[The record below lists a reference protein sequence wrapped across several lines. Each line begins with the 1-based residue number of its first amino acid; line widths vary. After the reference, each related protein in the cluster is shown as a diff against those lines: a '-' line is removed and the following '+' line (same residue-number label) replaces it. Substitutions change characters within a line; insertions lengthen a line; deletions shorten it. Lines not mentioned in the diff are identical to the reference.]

1 MSFGVVWERNEM
13 ENTFVTIKENE
24 YTAEIV
30 EKRSK
35 FIAKVIKVQSE
46 DDVANELKKIRKEHR
61 DARHNVFAY
70 RLMNVGER
78 MSDDGEP
85 SGTAGAPILEIL
97 RGENLQ
103 NVLVVVT
110 RYFGGILLGTGGL
123 VRAYGTAAKNAVTSA
138 EKVVMKLCNEYE
150 VKTDYNYLNILTHYF
165 KKQAI
170 TVRDTNFTDNISFR
184 IIVETVQ
191 AEQILKD
198 IEEKTARTATVEL
211 IETYYQ

>member
-1 MSFGVVWERNEM
+1 M
-13 ENTFVTIKENE
+13 ENTFVTIKEKE
-24 YTAEIV
+24 YSAEIV

-46 DDVANELKKIRKEHR
+46 EDVTNELKKIRKEHR

-70 RLMNVGER
+70 RLMNNGER

-123 VRAYGTAAKNAVTSA
+123 VRAYSTVAKNAVASV

-184 IIVETVQ
+184 IIVETVL

-198 IEEKTARTATVEL
+198 IEEKTARTATVDL

>member
-1 MSFGVVWERNEM
+1 MSFGVVWERNKM
-13 ENTFVTIKENE
+13 ENTFVTIKEKE

-46 DDVANELKKIRKEHR
+46 DDVTNELKKIRKEHR

-97 RGENLQ
+97 RGEN
-103 NVLVVVT
+103 
-110 RYFGGILLGTGGL
+110 
-123 VRAYGTAAKNAVTSA
+123 
-138 EKVVMKLCNEYE
+138 
-150 VKTDYNYLNILTHYF
+150 
-165 KKQAI
+165 
-170 TVRDTNFTDNISFR
+170 
-184 IIVETVQ
+184 
-191 AEQILKD
+191 
-198 IEEKTARTATVEL
+198 
-211 IETYYQ
+211 

>member
-1 MSFGVVWERNEM
+1 M
-13 ENTFVTIKENE
+13 ENTFVTIKEKE
-24 YTAEIV
+24 YSAEIV

-46 DDVANELKKIRKEHR
+46 DDVANELKKIKKEHR

-70 RLMNVGER
+70 RLMNSGER

-123 VRAYGTAAKNAVTSA
+123 VRAYGTAAKNAVMSA

-184 IIVETVQ
+184 IIVETVL

-198 IEEKTARTATVEL
+198 IEEKTARTATIDL

>member
-1 MSFGVVWERNEM
+1 M
-13 ENTFVTIKENE
+13 ENTFVTIKEKE
-24 YTAEIV
+24 YSAEIV

-46 DDVANELKKIRKEHR
+46 EDVTNELKKIRKEHR

-70 RLMNVGER
+70 RLMNNGER

-123 VRAYGTAAKNAVTSA
+123 VRAYGTAAKNAVMSA

-184 IIVETVQ
+184 IIVETVL

-198 IEEKTARTATVEL
+198 IEEKTARTATVDL